1 VDESG
6 TKKDLLVKNPLM
18 GNLLMGSLTKN
29 VPLPAAIT
37 DATSPPLTLFFDN
50 NTMQDLW
57 MAITWGK

>member
-1 VDESG
+1 
-6 TKKDLLVKNPLM
+6 
-18 GNLLMGSLTKN
+18 LTKN

-50 NTMQDLW
+50 NTMEDLW